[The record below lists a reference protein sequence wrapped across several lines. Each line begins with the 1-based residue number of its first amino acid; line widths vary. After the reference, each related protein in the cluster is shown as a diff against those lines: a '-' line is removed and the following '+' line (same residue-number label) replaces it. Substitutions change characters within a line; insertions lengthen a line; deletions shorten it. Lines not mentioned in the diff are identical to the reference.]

1 MLSQNCTMTVSSSA
15 DSMLTNGSC
24 SIGVVNGSDG
34 GVEYFL
40 LEDPAPQPPLSQHG
54 SRDGNVLLVSTSEH
68 HHASGSSSGIY
79 LDTTPA
85 DGGGDHEMA
94 LPLLVSS
101 EDTERSLYPQE
112 EDIEPASTTRSTNSL
127 VGERHHRR
135 GFFRRNSRRRPQSTT
150 QSSFHRS
157 STHPAIE
164 LSGLNY
170 LNVVTYLAHVMIWW
184 GVAVWGLDAYIST
197 QWEMTQQYETLVTPA
212 TWAANYL
219 WIPIL
224 LSQGLFA
231 VAQLLPNY
239 RSRLIVTNGT
249 GFYFFYTVL
258 LQIAYTFLY
267 SFGLFI
273 FSFLAAL
280 LASVALLSL
289 LASQQRHEILSS
301 SAHYAVAAV
310 VAPLNR
316 TPQRRR
322 VCGTSVWEYV
332 AFQFPF
338 YLHAGW
344 MILMA
349 VDHFSLLVRYYASG
363 SVAWQLAA
371 DIVAMA
377 MLLVVA
383 TYALHQASGPDF
395 VIPIVMLWSYVRIHC
410 DLLPPC
416 ALDCGKSGLTLFGPS
431 LSLISIVFADWDCVS
446 LE

>member
-1 MLSQNCTMTVSSSA
+1 
-15 DSMLTNGSC
+15 
-24 SIGVVNGSDG
+24 
-34 GVEYFL
+34 
-40 LEDPAPQPPLSQHG
+40 
-54 SRDGNVLLVSTSEH
+54 
-68 HHASGSSSGIY
+68 
-79 LDTTPA
+79 
-85 DGGGDHEMA
+85 
-94 LPLLVSS
+94 
-101 EDTERSLYPQE
+101 
-112 EDIEPASTTRSTNSL
+112 
-127 VGERHHRR
+127 
-135 GFFRRNSRRRPQSTT
+135 
-150 QSSFHRS
+150 
-157 STHPAIE
+157 
-164 LSGLNY
+164 
-170 LNVVTYLAHVMIWW
+170 VTYLAHVVIWW
-184 GVAVWGLDAYIST
+184 GVAVWGLDAYVST

-249 GFYFFYTVL
+249 GFYFFYAVL

-280 LASVALLSL
+280 LALVALLSL

-301 SAHYAVAAV
+301 SAHYAVAAA

-316 TPQRRR
+316 RPQRRR

-377 MLLVVA
+377 LLMVVA

-395 VIPIVMLWSYVRIHC
+395 VIPIVMLWSYVR
-410 DLLPPC
+410 
-416 ALDCGKSGLTLFGPS
+416 TM
-431 LSLISIVFADWDCVS
+431 
-446 LE
+446 